1 MPLYA
6 AAAAEELALGVFHW
20 TEDEFWRTSLKAW
33 DRAVA
38 GYRKSNDPDPPRMTR
53 SRYEKLKAK
62 HLNG

>member
-1 MPLYA
+1 M
-6 AAAAEELALGVFHW
+6 FHW